1 MDPGLFLLLIE
12 NTTTILCLF
21 LQTTIFPHDPFN
33 PLFSAKPMSLTNSL
47 KIGDTVFGCLC
58 AGLHV
63 ATDAGSA
70 PCH

>member
-21 LQTTIFPHDPFN
+21 LQKTLFPHDPFN
-33 PLFSAKPMSLTNSL
+33 PLFSAKPVSLTNSL
-47 KIGDTVFGCLC
+47 KVGDKVLGRLC

-63 ATDAGSA
+63 AADADSA